1 MRYRLV
7 RELAADGVVVAV
19 ACRVL
24 AVSTAGYYEWR
35 ERAPSARAVADQAL
49 SEQIVEI
56 HAMSRGSYGAPRV
69 HAELR
74 LGQGV
79 RCGRKRVARLMRS
92 AGLHGIY
99 RRRGRHARPAP
110 AVHDDRVRRRFVADA
125 PDRLWLTDITEH
137 PTREGK
143 VYCAAVLDVSSRR
156 IVGWSIADHLRT
168 ELVVAFY
175 ERYREDG
182 WGRKASELSM
192 MVALV
197 LYAYCKGERSSRQI
211 ERRCREDSALR
222 VLTANQHPDHA
233 TTCRFRQQHEEAR
246 SGLFAEV
253 LRLCAEA
260 GLVRVGVVAL
270 DGTKLHAN
278 ASRERNRTDADLE
291 AEVRRILDEAE
302 RVDAEENA
310 RFGDARGDE
319 LSPGFRDREERLQR
333 LHEARE
339 RLAALERE
347 RQEDYEQR
355 LRSRAEKDRRGRR
368 PEPSQPEQ
376 GAKVNVTDPD
386 SRVVHDYHGYF
397 QGYNVQAVT
406 TRDQIIVA
414 AEVSR
419 QATDMHEL
427 QPMIEVMHR
436 NLQAAHCGPARVL
449 LADAGYYSEANVRQ
463 AGSAGPGLLLATR
476 SDRNRRV
483 GAPPPRGRIPAGLS
497 VRERMDRKLGRSVAG
512 VSTSSGA
519 G

>member
-1 MRYRLV
+1 MTQRFLPCDRDQQYLMPASLRDWLPGDH
-7 RELAADGVVVAV
+7 LAWF
-19 ACRVL
+19 VL
-24 AVSTAGYYEWR
+24 DAVSQL
-35 ERAPSARAVADQAL
+35 D
-49 SEQIVEI
+49 
-56 HAMSRGSYGAPRV
+56 
-69 HAELR
+69 
-74 LGQGV
+74 
-79 RCGRKRVARLMRS
+79 
-92 AGLHGIY
+92 
-99 RRRGRHARPAP
+99 
-110 AVHDDRVRRRFVADA
+110 
-125 PDRLWLTDITEH
+125 LT
-137 PTREGK
+137 
-143 VYCAAVLDVSSRR
+143 
-156 IVGWSIADHLRT
+156 
-168 ELVVAFY
+168 AFY

-182 WGRKASELSM
+182 WGRKAYEPSM

-197 LYAYCKGERSSRQI
+197 LYAYCEGERSSRQI
-211 ERRCREDSALR
+211 ERRCREDIALR

-233 TTCRFRQQHEEAR
+233 TICRFRQQHEEAL

-319 LSPGFRDREERLQR
+319 LAPGFRDREERLQR

-339 RLAALERE
+339 RLAARERE

-368 PEPSQPEQ
+368 PKPPQPEQ

-386 SRVVHDYHGYF
+386 SRVVRDYHGYF

-414 AEVSR
+414 AEESR

-463 AGSAGPGLLLATR
+463 AGSAGPELLLATR

-483 GAPPPRGRIPAGLS
+483 GAAPPRGRIPAGLS
-497 VRERMDRKLGRSVAG
+497 VRERMDRKLATQRGRRLYEQRRWMIEPVFGDVKENRGIRRFMRRGIASCASEWKLIAATHNLKKLYRRARPSSWPANGNPRQRGWSAAVA
-512 VSTSSGA
+512 A
-519 G
+519 A